1 MVSLQ
6 QQAHQYCALPL
17 NHQLHAPSFF
27 TTYQFHMKKPRYHDK
42 KKKQTFNSFT
52 VAEKDTL
59 LHYLFAQLP
68 HKSKKTI
75 KAVLRDSQVFI
86 NGNAITQFDHVL
98 NPGQHVEVHWEKRTQ
113 SQQPHGL
120 TIIHED
126 EDLIII
132 NKPSGLLTVATD
144 KEKRKTAYSILS
156 NYVKEQHADNKIFI
170 IHRLDRE
177 TSGLLM
183 FGKNESVKHEIQK
196 TWNTTVSQRT
206 YVGVVEGQLKKATG
220 TITSW
225 LKESKAF
232 IVYSSQNPKHGDKAV
247 TSYKVFKDNG
257 TFSLLHLNLE
267 TGRKHQIRVHMQEI
281 NHPIIGDKKY
291 GSTLNPIR
299 RMGLHAQVLEF
310 THPRTGKSCR
320 FETAIPA
327 AFQRLFSTAGK

>member
-1 MVSLQ
+1 
-6 QQAHQYCALPL
+6 
-17 NHQLHAPSFF
+17 
-27 TTYQFHMKKPRYHDK
+27 MKKSRYHDK
-42 KKKQTFNSFT
+42 KKKQTSSSFT
-52 VAEKDTL
+52 VTEKDTL

-68 HKSKKTI
+68 QKNKKMV
-75 KAVLRDSQVFI
+75 KAVLRDRQVFVD
-86 NGNAITQFDHVL
+86 GNAITQFDHLL
-98 NPGQHVEVHWEKRTQ
+98 NPDQHIEVHWEKRTTA
-113 SQQPHGL
+113 QQPHGL
-120 TIIHED
+120 NIVYED
-126 EDLIII
+126 KDLIII
-132 NKPSGLLTVATD
+132 DKPSGLLTVATD
-144 KEKRKTAYSILS
+144 KEKRKTTYSILS
-156 NYVKEQHADNKIFI
+156 NYVKTQHVDNKIFI

-196 TWNTTVSQRT
+196 TWNTTVSKRT
-206 YVGVVEGQLKKATG
+206 YVGVVEGQLKKAAG

-225 LKESKAF
+225 LQESKAF
-232 IVYSSQNPKHGDKAV
+232 IVYSSQNPKHGHKAV
-247 TSYKVFKDNG
+247 TSYKVLGDNSM
-257 TFSLLHLNLE
+257 FSLLQLNLQ

-327 AFQRLFSTAGK
+327 AFQKLFSTAGK

>member
-1 MVSLQ
+1 
-6 QQAHQYCALPL
+6 
-17 NHQLHAPSFF
+17 
-27 TTYQFHMKKPRYHDK
+27 MKHSRNFNK
-42 KKKQTFNSFT
+42 KKKQNTDSFT
-52 VAEKDTL
+52 VAQNNTL
-59 LHYLFAQLP
+59 LPYLFAQFP
-68 HKSKKTI
+68 HKSKKTV
-75 KAVLRDSQVFI
+75 KAVLRDRQVFI
-86 NGNAITQFDHVL
+86 DGKAITQFDHVL
-98 NPGQHVEVHWEKRTQ
+98 IRGQHIEIHWEKRTPT
-113 SQQPHGL
+113 QQPHGL
-120 TIIHED
+120 SIVYED

-132 NKPSGLLTVATD
+132 DKPSGLLTVATD

-156 NYVKEQHADNKIFI
+156 NYVKTQHVDNKIFI

-196 TWNTTVSQRT
+196 TWNTTVSKRT

-225 LKESKAF
+225 LQESKAL
-232 IVYSSQNPKHGDKAV
+232 IVYSSQNPKHGHKAV
-247 TSYKVFKDNG
+247 TSYKVLKDNSM
-257 TFSLLHLNLE
+257 FSLLQLNLQ

-281 NHPIIGDKKY
+281 SHPIIGDKKY

-299 RMGLHAQVLEF
+299 RMGLHARVLEF

-327 AFQRLFSTAGK
+327 AFQKLFSTAGK